1 MIIAALL
8 LVLCGPAAAQPAPEE
23 VLARAARGRV
33 DFLRAVS
40 EVARF
45 APRLP
50 SKEKLYP
57 YILMLDALEAAG
69 RRHDVASL
77 AVDPV
82 KDLGAALTHEA
93 AKWLRLDADAPG
105 YLDAFFKYSR
115 NDTRITAA
123 GESALLAAAS
133 VRPEELLAWSKG
145 TAAALA
151 RLRSARADAPALQ
164 AFGDL
169 QGVVTRELIAR
180 RETLPRQRL
189 LEAVDAIE
197 TAQGLAELFA
207 FIDLETE
214 AASAPADRRR
224 LLDLELRAARAAAK
238 LGPAAPLRLR
248 ADAGALVAS
257 TLERSLFE
265 GDELPDTL
273 CRDAVAGLTPLQA
286 EGLLASLADLSEGV
300 KGPSPGRLPALRSL
314 SVAISARFPHLAE
327 AQRRHFERIAVKL
340 AGK

>member
-1 MIIAALL
+1 MNIAALL
-8 LVLCGPAAAQPAPEE
+8 LLLCVPAAAQPAPTE

-33 DFLRAVS
+33 DFIRAVS
-40 EVARF
+40 EVSRF

-57 YILMLDALEAAG
+57 YILMLDELEAVG

-77 AVDPV
+77 AVNPV
-82 KDLGAALTHEA
+82 KELGAVLTHEA
-93 AKWLRLDADAPG
+93 GRWLRVDADAPS
-105 YLDAFFKYSR
+105 YLDAFFKYST
-115 NDTRITAA
+115 NDTRVAAA

-133 VRPEELLAWSKG
+133 TRPEELLAWNRG
-145 TAAALA
+145 AIAALA

-169 QGVVTRELIAR
+169 QGVVTREIIAR
-180 RETLPRQRL
+180 RDEFPRERL
-189 LEAVDAIE
+189 LEAVDAIA
-197 TAQGLAELFA
+197 TVQGLSELFA

-214 AASAPADRRR
+214 TASEPADRRR
-224 LLDLELRAARAAAK
+224 LLELELRAARATAK
-238 LGPAAPLRLR
+238 LGPAAPVRLR
-248 ADAGALVAS
+248 ADAGALVAV

-265 GDELPDTL
+265 GDELPDRL
-273 CRDAVAGLTPLQA
+273 CREAVAGLTPTQA

-300 KGPSPGRLPALRSL
+300 KGPAPARLPALRSL
-314 SVAISARFPHLAE
+314 SAAIQTRFPHLAE
-327 AQRRHFERIAVKL
+327 AHRRHFERIAVRI